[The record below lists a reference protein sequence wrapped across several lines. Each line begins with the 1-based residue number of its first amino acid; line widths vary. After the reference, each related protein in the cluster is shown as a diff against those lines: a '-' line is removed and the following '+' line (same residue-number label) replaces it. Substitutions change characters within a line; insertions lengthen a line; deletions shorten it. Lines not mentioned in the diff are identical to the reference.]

1 MTSSTS
7 LSEAMPKS
15 HSQAKRRAPWLALL
29 LVGCAVLAWL
39 LGAAYTWF
47 LDPEMKFWTAAARQK
62 LEWVEKMRAEH
73 GYVIGVVG
81 GSTTTFGID
90 AEYIEREYGLPIANL
105 GLHFGMGPACVGF
118 GLSALQR
125 GDVLVLSL
133 EPAMLVADKPSTT
146 PLGSKLSLL
155 MGRPEMNGWLEGN
168 SIISAIQSLG
178 SLQPGGYHVATM
190 IGKLALGQPL
200 YRYTIDKMQPGGLQT
215 TDERQF
221 IAGGMDFSPKEER
234 LKLSP
239 GGAALL
245 KQTTAEAAKRGIKVV
260 YLLPWSYCAPELA
273 EQRRKASEI
282 LLDDISKV
290 VTVLSEPSL
299 GVHDRIEDFS
309 DSGQHLTAEAARLRS
324 RFLAEALMGL
334 KDLGDKSE
342 NRSQSQTISTTG
354 KPQTNTPR

>member
-1 MTSSTS
+1 
-7 LSEAMPKS
+7 
-15 HSQAKRRAPWLALL
+15 
-29 LVGCAVLAWL
+29 
-39 LGAAYTWF
+39 
-47 LDPEMKFWTAAARQK
+47 MKFWTAAARQK

>member
-7 LSEAMPKS
+7 HSEAMPKS
-15 HSQAKRRAPWLALL
+15 HSQTKRPAPWLALL

-39 LGAAYTWF
+39 LSAAYTWF

-90 AEYIEREYGLPIANL
+90 AEYIEREYGLPVANL

-118 GLSALQR
+118 GLSALGR

-133 EPAMLVADKPSTT
+133 EPAMLVGDKPGAT

-155 MGRPEMNGWLEGN
+155 LGRPEMNSWLEDN
-168 SIISAIQSLG
+168 SMPSAIQSLG

-200 YRYTIDKMQPGGLQT
+200 YRYTIDKMRPGGLQT
-215 TDERQF
+215 TDERRF
-221 IAGGMDFSPKEER
+221 IAEEMDLSPKEEKM
-234 LKLSP
+234 KLSP
-239 GGAALL
+239 GGAAFLNHANM
-245 KQTTAEAAKRGIKVV
+245 KAEKRGIKVL
-260 YLLPWSYCAPELA
+260 YLLPWSYSAPEMA
-273 EQRRKASEI
+273 EPRRKANEIFLAEI
-282 LLDDISKV
+282 LERV
-290 VTVLSEPSL
+290 PVLREPSL
-299 GVHDRIEDFS
+299 GVHDSVEDFS
-309 DSGQHLTAEAARLRS
+309 DSGQHLTAKAARSRS
-324 RFLAEALMGL
+324 RFLAETLIGS
-334 KDLGDKSE
+334 KELG
-342 NRSQSQTISTTG
+342 Q
-354 KPQTNTPR
+354 KPEP